1 MTPKRKQIEK
11 LINDV
16 LNAMDISGVN
26 AKKYR
31 NMFQTMSDQAFSK
44 WVTDFLA
51 DPHSNIRVD
60 IEEFGP
66 ETRKLKFENIENA
79 ANVIGVPLFEYVYI
93 PHVSTDPNRPVRTKH
108 PVLVGYLN
116 IKRPQQLVTKKTGL
130 ALSDRDRDEN
140 TGRVKGESKGGTT
153 TGIENELLAGVGG
166 DQILSEI
173 SGARGDN
180 VVEYD
185 NMLDAISTT
194 GNVKLADIKT
204 GVYDKP
210 TLLQTELFL
219 NAMGIKTD
227 LISESYFSI
236 DRIHRNMKTINNNMN
251 DGGKI

>member
-1 MTPKRKQIEK
+1 
-11 LINDV
+11 
-16 LNAMDISGVN
+16 
-26 AKKYR
+26 
-31 NMFQTMSDQAFSK
+31 
-44 WVTDFLA
+44 
-51 DPHSNIRVD
+51 
-60 IEEFGP
+60 
-66 ETRKLKFENIENA
+66 
-79 ANVIGVPLFEYVYI
+79 
-93 PHVSTDPNRPVRTKH
+93 
-108 PVLVGYLN
+108 
-116 IKRPQQLVTKKTGL
+116 
-130 ALSDRDRDEN
+130 
-140 TGRVKGESKGGTT
+140 
-153 TGIENELLAGVGG
+153 LLAGVGG
-166 DQILSEI
+166 DKILSEI

-236 DRIHRNMKTINNNMN
+236 DRIHRNMKTINNNLN

>member
-1 MTPKRKQIEK
+1 MTDKRKKIEA
-11 LINDV
+11 LIDRV
-16 LNAMDISGVN
+16 LKTLDISGVN

-31 NMFQTMSDQAFSK
+31 NMFQVMSDAQFEK
-44 WVTDFLA
+44 WIKGFLS

-60 IEEFGP
+60 IEEFGA
-66 ETRKLKFENIENA
+66 EDRKLKFENIENA
-79 ANVIGVPLFEYVYI
+79 AEVLKLPLFEYVYI
-93 PHVSTDPNRPVRTKH
+93 PHVSTDPNRPVRTKK

-140 TGRVKGESKGGTT
+140 TGKVKGESKGGTT
-153 TGIENELLAGVGG
+153 TGIENELLAGVGA
-166 DQILSEI
+166 DLILSEI

-180 VVEYD
+180 VTEYD
-185 NMLDAISTT
+185 NMLDSISMT
-194 GNVKLADIKT
+194 GNVRLEDIKT

-210 TLLQTELFL
+210 TVLQTELFL

-236 DRIHRNMKTINNNMN
+236 DRIRSTMRSVNQQNK
-251 DGGKI
+251 